1 MRQGSIVVNEGE
13 RSWYVILVIRSL
25 DLFTAVNRHLK
36 KMAPQTVWMLL
47 SSASWMIRE

>member
-1 MRQGSIVVNEGE
+1 MRQGSIVVNKGE

-36 KMAPQTVWMLL
+36 KNGSTNCVDAAKQHIIDDT
-47 SSASWMIRE
+47 